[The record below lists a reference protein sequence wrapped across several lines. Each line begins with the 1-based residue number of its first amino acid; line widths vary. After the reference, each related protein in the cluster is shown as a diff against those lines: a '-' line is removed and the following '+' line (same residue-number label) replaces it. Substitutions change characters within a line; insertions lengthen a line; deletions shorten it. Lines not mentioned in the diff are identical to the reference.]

1 VNRTSESV
9 GEKTRLPD
17 SSSFETESVGEKTRL
32 PVTGALDSESVGEN
46 ASAYLQTESVGWC
59 RDDIPRLQ
67 NTDPENEVL
76 IHNLKAVW
84 KTGWF
89 KNSKGL
95 IGTTRVENMELSLK
109 TYFARNSL
117 TTDEV
122 WNLMEVALSLPID
135 EPFVP
140 FDMPTKSH
148 VAA

>member
-1 VNRTSESV
+1 VC
-9 GEKTRLPD
+9 
-17 SSSFETESVGEKTRL
+17 
-32 PVTGALDSESVGEN
+32 
-46 ASAYLQTESVGWC
+46 SAH
-59 RDDIPRLQ
+59 IPTLQ
-67 NTDPENEVL
+67 NVEPEYEVL
-76 IHNLKAVW
+76 IHNLKAIW

-95 IGTTRVENMELSLK
+95 IGTTRCENMELSLK

-135 EPFVP
+135 EPFVL